1 MTRFLRSTAVAS
13 LCALTAGA
21 AFAQG
26 ALVGVE
32 AIDDRID
39 DLRQDIDDDL
49 AEGGDPLRYGSP
61 EFPQGWSGSF
71 GLGFVATSGNTDTA
85 DLTMAGRMQYGA
97 GVWNHTIGF
106 GAEFSEDN
114 GVRNKEEV
122 FASYDVNRLLDERF
136 YIFGLGSLS
145 YDSFGTNKWDAF
157 IGGGPGYRVIARQDV
172 VWRIQAGPGLR
183 YVRDQAG
190 EDSTDIA
197 AVASSR
203 FFRSLSD
210 TMTLTN
216 DTDVLWSETDTRI
229 RNDLGVNFR
238 MTDRL
243 STRVSYRTDW
253 NSDPLPGLRKTD
265 NRLGVSLVVGF

>member
-1 MTRFLRSTAVAS
+1 MTRFLRSTALAAI
-13 LCALTAGA
+13 CALSAGA

-39 DLRQDIDDDL
+39 DLRQDIDDEL
-49 AEGGDPLRYGSP
+49 AEGNDPLRYGSP

-71 GLGFVATSGNTDTA
+71 GLGLVATSGNTDTG
-85 DLTMAGRMQYGA
+85 DLTLAGRMQYGA

-106 GAEFSEDN
+106 GGEFAEDN
-114 GVRNKEEV
+114 GVRNKEEAFV
-122 FASYDVNRLLDERF
+122 SYDVNRLLDQRL
-136 YIFGLGSLS
+136 YIFGLGSLT
-145 YDSFGTNKWDAF
+145 YDNFGTNEWDAF
-157 IGGGPGYRVIARQDV
+157 IGGGPGYRVIARQDIA
-172 VWRIQAGPGLR
+172 WRVQAGPGLR

-190 EDSTDIA
+190 EDSTDLGAI
-197 AVASSR
+197 ASSR
-203 FFRSLSD
+203 FYRALTD

-238 MTDRL
+238 MTDQL

-253 NSDPLPGLRKTD
+253 NSDPLPGFRKTD